1 MGNPAGAPRALKESP
16 FPWES
21 RMTPIDVADPFYG
34 AHLTVGTLSG
44 RLSIFSDADTSIA
57 TGTAYHSAN
66 SNITGDKC

>member
-1 MGNPAGAPRALKESP
+1 
-16 FPWES
+16 
-21 RMTPIDVADPFYG
+21 MTPIDVADPFYG